1 MVATADKAAGS
12 DLVRSMAQRAG
23 AEIVEV
29 DASHVVMVSQPQAVT
44 ELILKALHA
53 VS

>member
-1 MVATADKAAGS
+1 
-12 DLVRSMAQRAG
+12 MAQRAG

-44 ELILKALHA
+44 ELILKALRA